1 VPRMAQPTP
10 YVVDDLAT
18 FDPDTL
24 FLEGRD
30 QVVVGVKCTPVY
42 GQLELGLLATV
53 VDEANARLFNLAR
66 YEPFRDEFLLCLFE
80 AYDEAAEDEEV

>member
-1 VPRMAQPTP
+1 MPQQTP

-18 FDPDTL
+18 FAPASL
-24 FLEGRD
+24 FVEGRD

-53 VDEANARLFNLAR
+53 VDEANVRGFNLAR

-80 AYDEAAEDEEV
+80 AYDEPEDEAEA

>member
-1 VPRMAQPTP
+1 MAQQTP

-18 FDPDTL
+18 FDPDAL
-24 FLEGRD
+24 FREGRD
-30 QVVVGVKCTPVY
+30 QVIVGVKCTPVY

-53 VDEANARLFNLAR
+53 VDEANERAFSLAR

-80 AYDEAAEDEEV
+80 AYDEEAADEA